1 MAKLTLLEMTQN
13 ILSDMEEDYV
23 TSYTDTVA
31 SQAVAEI
38 IKNTYDN
45 IISGRDW
52 PHLYKM
58 FTLFAGS
65 TNTPTRM
72 TIPENVMDI
81 KWVKYNKLR
90 LNDTRDRFTEIP
102 FVEPREFTARL
113 DARNNDDGN
122 VSWVI
127 DPDSSIRLAVYNDR
141 QPTMY
146 TSFSEGAI
154 TFDAFFADV
163 EDSARMY
170 SDNTACYGKIYPE
183 IVMSDTLYFPLP
195 IEAYQMLLEEAKS
208 TAFLT
213 LKQMPNQKAEQHSV
227 TQRRRMSQK
236 SWKIRNGIT
245 FPNYGRRGK

>member
-23 TSYTDTVA
+23 TSYTDTVS

-58 FTLFAGS
+58 FQLFASS

-72 TIPENVMDI
+72 TIPDNVMSI
-81 KWVKYNKLR
+81 KWIKYNKLR
-90 LNDTRDRFTEIP
+90 LNETRDRFTEIP
-102 FVEPREFTARL
+102 FVEPGKFTAIC
-113 DARNNDDGN
+113 DARNNGEDN
-122 VSWVI
+122 VSWVM

-146 TSFSEGAI
+146 TSFSEQAV
-154 TFDAFFADV
+154 TFDGYYAAV
-163 EDSARMY
+163 EDGPRMY
-170 SDNTACYGKIYPE
+170 SANTACYGMIYPD

-195 IEAYQMLLEEAKS
+195 VDAYQMLLEEAKS

-227 TQRRRMSQK
+227 TQRRRMSQQ

-245 FPNYGRRGK
+245 FPDYGRKGK